1 MDLQLEAYEGLGLVQ
16 PAEWSPSDREGQW
29 EEPACSA
36 QDSLLADDSVSGYS
50 LGLSSSP
57 TASEGSDHF
66 PCIADEL
73 EEQAKQLEEGWFC
86 PSQPPAAAAAL
97 AKGQQAFRLR
107 SAHLAAPALRHSG
120 LDRLQRQLAQL
131 EQQQRRQQQQSAD
144 GQIELERP
152 ASRSGAA
159 GEEPCTPQRQSK
171 DSSWN
176 ESPLPGCGGDGSSR
190 GGGMD
195 FGEVQSPA
203 PAKLMSLSPAAAAD
217 RRPPLLLAIDNAQ
230 RVRLGQE
237 PAAAGAWRGC
247 ASGAWCSREA
257 RHCGPCDADASV
269 PSLLA
274 YPAEE
279 LFESGVNLEELCH
292 LPQQLAEATASPLA
306 PETDSEGGEG
316 AAAADCLSS
325 GKRRADTEADADAEA
340 DDGASHSQSGMR
352 ASSGSPAAAAA
363 AAAGEEEQQSGGS
376 SHAAKRPR
384 SIAVPSIPALA
395 AAAAELTLSAPA
407 LPADS
412 SSRGLQA
419 ADGFVPVCAGMIPVS
434 VPQFA
439 PPVPPLPGCSA
450 ASRNRGR
457 PAGAP
462 RLRAIARTAAPEPTA
477 APAAAATAVTIT
489 PNKPVTRQQPRTPD
503 SAAATVAPR
512 PSGRKAVLQWH
523 TESVTDPRTGA
534 TVTEVEPGTFCTQCF
549 ALSTPVWRAG
559 PFGVKSLCNAC
570 GVRWMKAS
578 KSTKK

>member
-1 MDLQLEAYEGLGLVQ
+1 
-16 PAEWSPSDREGQW
+16 
-29 EEPACSA
+29 
-36 QDSLLADDSVSGYS
+36 
-50 LGLSSSP
+50 
-57 TASEGSDHF
+57 
-66 PCIADEL
+66 
-73 EEQAKQLEEGWFC
+73 
-86 PSQPPAAAAAL
+86 
-97 AKGQQAFRLR
+97 
-107 SAHLAAPALRHSG
+107 
-120 LDRLQRQLAQL
+120 
-131 EQQQRRQQQQSAD
+131 
-144 GQIELERP
+144 
-152 ASRSGAA
+152 
-159 GEEPCTPQRQSK
+159 
-171 DSSWN
+171 
-176 ESPLPGCGGDGSSR
+176 
-190 GGGMD
+190 
-195 FGEVQSPA
+195 
-203 PAKLMSLSPAAAAD
+203 MSLSPAAAAD

-384 SIAVPSIPALA
+384 SIAVPSIPAPA

-477 APAAAATAVTIT
+477 APAAAAAAVTIT

-503 SAAATVAPR
+503 SAAATGECQHMPGCMPGCWLLCLHCTALMSACHQACHFSKLTLFCPAPCVCFCCSGAAPLGPQGCAAVAHR
-512 PSGRKAVLQWH
+512 ER
-523 TESVTDPRTGA
+523 D
-534 TVTEVEPGTFCTQCF
+534 
-549 ALSTPVWRAG
+549 G
-559 PFGVKSLCNAC
+559 PAHRRDSH
-570 GVRWMKAS
+570 
-578 KSTKK
+578 